1 MRPCRPATAFQ
12 STSSPSTSQ
21 LEVFFNLTGSAAA
34 PVQDVTIAGLAFRDQ
49 APGQLE
55 QWYDPSGGDWGLRR

>member
-1 MRPCRPATAFQ
+1 M
-12 STSSPSTSQ
+12 
-21 LEVFFNLTGSAAA
+21 LFNLSGSVAE
-34 PVQDVTIAGLAFRDQ
+34 PVQDVTFAGLAFRDQ